1 MERRGAKDWC
11 HDEKEEGGLQ
21 GENHSHYKLHQRPFP
36 QRVKEIAQNEDGL
49 GGGMEGAVL
58 GDCGVNGS
66 GLNNPGHRSAGQKD
80 GRDTR
85 GSAGR
90 RVKNMPPGRET
101 G

>member
-1 MERRGAKDWC
+1 MTRRRR
-11 HDEKEEGGLQ
+11 EG
-21 GENHSHYKLHQRPFP
+21 YKVRTIHTTNCIRDPSP